1 MISYVIRRVF
11 LLLPTAIFVTLAVFL
26 LLHDLPGGPAEAIA
40 GPNPT
45 PQLIASINR
54 QLGLNRPLLTQYISF
69 ITGALHGQL
78 GTSII
83 TQTPVRTEIAQAMP
97 ITIEIAAL
105 GLLVATILGLIM
117 GIISAKYEKK
127 LVGHLLTTLSGTA
140 IAIPD
145 FLLAILAVLIFALRL
160 HLLPATGFV
169 RISTSLTG
177 NLRSVLM
184 PITVLGLAVSAVI
197 SRQVRGS
204 MLEQLRLPYV
214 SAARALGTPERTII
228 LRLALPN
235 LFVSLLTILGLL
247 LSGLLGGTILI
258 ETVFGLPG
266 LGTLIINAV
275 INKDF
280 PVVEGTTLIYVGI
293 VMIVN
298 LAVDLGYG
306 LLDPR
311 IRRAV

>member
-26 LLHDLPGGPAEAIA
+26 LLHLTPGGPAEAIA